1 MSVINWPATIGFSLI
16 CLLAGA
22 GAVLLLQT
30 LRAGRRPQPRAARPP
45 ESQLDAETAEVI
57 DRAAQDWASR
67 TGRTP
72 FHADIAGSYAKM
84 AVDLQQRPRRFRAT
98 RDEWA
103 Q

>member
-22 GAVLLLQT
+22 GAVLLLQA
-30 LRAGRRPQPRAARPP
+30 LSGHFRPQTPRPAIPR
-45 ESQLDAETAEVI
+45 ESQLDAETADVI
-57 DRAAQDWASR
+57 DRAAHDWAAR

-84 AVDLQQRPRRFRAT
+84 AVDLQQRPSRFRAA
-98 RDEWA
+98 R
-103 Q
+103 